1 MYSLSNK
8 YTNQNKCVGENL
20 ENKKNAN
27 SIMIKK
33 STFTSLVVVL
43 VIAIAIS
50 AFFAGNYVSNFNSD
64 KVTQSDLKN
73 AFAKLEEKIG
83 TNTQPS
89 IQPNTQPIRVSVDDD
104 PMKGNPNA
112 PITII
117 EFSDYECP
125 FCGKFYTD
133 TLPLIEEN
141 YINTG
146 KVNFVY
152 RDFPIQSIHP
162 NAVSAAMAAEC
173 ADDQEMFWPYHDMI
187 FENKSTWEKQRG
199 QNLVNEL
206 AQYAVVLGLDVEEFT
221 ACLESNKHLDEI
233 KNDLQDGQSY
243 GISGTPGFF
252 IGNDNSG
259 YIKVSGAKPY
269 QAFEEILEEML
280 AQ

>member
-1 MYSLSNK
+1 MERK
-8 YTNQNKCVGENL
+8 E
-20 ENKKNAN
+20 NAN
-27 SIMIKK
+27 SITVKK

-43 VIAIAIS
+43 VIVIAIS

-64 KVTQSDLKN
+64 KVTQSDLNN
-73 AFAKLEEKIG
+73 AFAKLEEKIL
-83 TNTQPS
+83 TSTQPS
-89 IQPNTQPIRVSVDDD
+89 VQPNTQPIKVSVDDD
-104 PMKGNPNA
+104 PMKGNPDA

-162 NAVSAAMAAEC
+162 NAVPTAMAAEC

-187 FENKSTWEKQRG
+187 FENKRTWEKQRG
-199 QNLVNEL
+199 QSLVNEL
-206 AQYAVVLGLDVEEFT
+206 VQYAVVLGLDAEEFT
-221 ACLESNKHLDEI
+221 VCLESNKHLDEVR
-233 KNDLQDGQSY
+233 NDLQDGQSY

-259 YIKVSGAKPY
+259 YIKISGAKPY
-269 QAFEEILEEML
+269 QTFVEILEGML

>member
-1 MYSLSNK
+1 MESKENVNK
-8 YTNQNKCVGENL
+8 IIV
-20 ENKKNAN
+20 
-27 SIMIKK
+27 KK

-43 VIAIAIS
+43 VITIAIS
-50 AFFAGNYVSNFNSD
+50 AFFAGNYVSNMNSD
-64 KVTQSDLKN
+64 KVTQSDLNN

-83 TNTQPS
+83 TSTQPS
-89 IQPNTQPIRVSVDDD
+89 IQPNTQPIKVSIDDD
-104 PMKGNPNA
+104 PMKGDPNA

-162 NAVSAAMAAEC
+162 NAVHTAMAAEC

-199 QNLVNEL
+199 QSLVSEL
-206 AQYAVVLGLDVEEFT
+206 VQYADVLGLDTEEFT
-221 ACLESNKHLDEI
+221 TCLESNKHLDEVR
-233 KNDLQDGQSY
+233 NDLQDGQSY

-269 QAFEEILEEML
+269 QTFAEILEGML
-280 AQ
+280 RR

>member
-1 MYSLSNK
+1 ME
-8 YTNQNKCVGENL
+8 EN
-20 ENKKNAN
+20 ENK
-27 SIMIKK
+27 IIVKK

-43 VIAIAIS
+43 IIAIAIS
-50 AFFAGNYVSNFNSD
+50 AFFAGSYVSNMNSD
-64 KVTQSDLKN
+64 KVTQSDLDN
-73 AFAKLEEKIG
+73 AFAKLEEKIR
-83 TNTQPS
+83 TNSQPS
-89 IQPNTQPIRVSVDDD
+89 VQPNTQPIKVSIDDD

-125 FCGKFYTD
+125 FCKKFYTD

-162 NAVSAAMAAEC
+162 NAVSTAMAAEC

-199 QNLVNEL
+199 QSLVSEL
-206 AQYAVVLGLDVEEFT
+206 VQYADVLGLDTKEFT
-221 ACLESNKHLDEI
+221 ICLESNKHLDEVR
-233 KNDLQDGQSY
+233 NDLQDGQSY
-243 GISGTPGFF
+243 GITGTPGFF

-269 QAFEEILEEML
+269 QAFAEILGEML
-280 AQ
+280 RP

>member
-1 MYSLSNK
+1 M
-8 YTNQNKCVGENL
+8 
-20 ENKKNAN
+20 
-27 SIMIKK
+27 
-33 STFTSLVVVL
+33 FTGLIVALTTV
-43 VIAIAIS
+43 IAIS
-50 AFFAGNYVSNFNSD
+50 AFFAGSYVTNIDSD
-64 KVTQSDLKN
+64 RITQSDLN
-73 AFAKLEEKIG
+73 TAISKLESKII
-83 TNTQPS
+83 TSPQSPS
-89 IQPNTQPIRVSVDDD
+89 QPNTQPIRVSIDDD

-125 FCGKFYTD
+125 FCGRFYVN

-162 NAVSAAMAAEC
+162 NAVPAALAAEC
-173 ADDQEMFWPYHDMI
+173 ADDQGMFWQFHDMI
-187 FENKSTWEKQRG
+187 FENKSIWEKLEG
-199 QNLVNEL
+199 EKLLNEFGR
-206 AQYAVVLGLDVEEFT
+206 YSVVLGLNIEEFNS
-221 ACLESNKHLDEI
+221 CLESNKHLDEVR
-233 KNDLQDGQSY
+233 NDLQDGQSY
-243 GISGTPGFF
+243 GVSGTPGFF

-269 QAFEEILEEML
+269 PIFEEILEEML